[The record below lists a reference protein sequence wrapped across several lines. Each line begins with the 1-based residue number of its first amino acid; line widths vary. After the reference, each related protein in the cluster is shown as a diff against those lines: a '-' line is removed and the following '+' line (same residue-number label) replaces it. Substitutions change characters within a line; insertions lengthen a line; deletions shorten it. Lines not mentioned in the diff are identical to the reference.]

1 MVSGRNQPGGQ
12 IWDAAYNSL
21 LEGQRQAQEFWSNAA
36 RSWGE
41 MAGSWFGGRPDAERN
56 RLDEGINVLRE
67 LNEATMSVAMA
78 WMRLPLILAG
88 NADRSELQDAISR
101 LTSAQGRAFQLWID
115 SINRMGEE
123 SMSNLRQTEAA
134 TAGAATAATRA
145 MARGAENVA
154 ETARS
159 ATRSATRSVA
169 RAAEK
174 AADSEQRRAAASKA
188 GKASAA
194 ARSRRT
200 STSRSGSS
208 KSAGTRA
215 RAGSRRSGTRK
226 PSSRG
231 GSSSST

>member
-1 MVSGRNQPGGQ
+1 MVSGRNQPGSQ
-12 IWDAAYNSL
+12 IWDAAYSSL
-21 LEGQRQAQEFWSNAA
+21 LDGQRQAQEFWSNAA

-41 MAGSWFGGRPDAERN
+41 MAGSWFGGRPEAERN

-67 LNEATMSVAMA
+67 LNEATMAVAMA

-123 SMSNLRQTEAA
+123 SLSNVRQAEAA

-145 MARGAENVA
+145 VARGAENVA
-154 ETARS
+154 GAARS
-159 ATRSATRSVA
+159 ATRSAS
-169 RAAEK
+169 RAAGN
-174 AADSEQRRAAASKA
+174 AADAEQRRAAASKA

-194 ARSRRT
+194 ARARRG
-200 STSRSGSS
+200 STSRS
-208 KSAGTRA
+208 
-215 RAGSRRSGTRK
+215 RAGSKTGTRGRAASKRSGARK
-226 PSSRG
+226 PPSSG
-231 GSSSST
+231 SQSSSS